1 MPEYGMDPKFGQS
14 LTGHLFSLCSIFVD
28 AFLLDRNNFGLKI
41 LRVDLRPSPSM
52 GGGGCLTTAVGLF
65 WFYIC
70 LRRFSTS

>member
-41 LRVDLRPSPSM
+41 LRVDLRPYPSM
-52 GGGGCLTTAVGLF
+52 GGPV
-65 WFYIC
+65 
-70 LRRFSTS
+70 